1 MPVQYQEYW
10 TRYILPSPY
19 TYPTPEVFQFSSVSV
34 HDIRVADVNK
44 AEQPHD
50 NEVIAV
56 ADVPDLTGEE
66 LDDLV
71 EAVKTD
77 QLSQAYESDH
87 ESEGD
92 WNNTFK

>member
-1 MPVQYQEYW
+1 MDSAITELRRAQDALHKAIENK
-10 TRYILPSPY
+10 R
-19 TYPTPEVFQFSSVSV
+19 
-34 HDIRVADVNK
+34 ADVNK

-50 NEVIAV
+50 NQVIAV

-92 WNNTFK
+92 